1 MQNIVQDIVQD
12 IQCKT
17 FALFVK
23 RLCLEESK
31 NAESLESFIA
41 CRLIPLDKR
50 PGLRPIGVREV
61 LRRIAGKAVMILNKD
76 VLQAAGSLQLCVGQV
91 AGYES
96 VIHAMHDVFNDD
108 KNVGILLID
117 AENAFQSI
125 KGLCFT
131 T

>member
-1 MQNIVQDIVQD
+1 MLKD
-12 IQCKT
+12 
-17 FALFVK
+17 
-23 RLCLEESK
+23 CLEEIK

-41 CRLIPLDKR
+41 CRLIPLDER

-76 VLQAAGSLQLCVGQV
+76 VLQAAGSLQLYVGQV

>member
-1 MQNIVQDIVQD
+1 
-12 IQCKT
+12 
-17 FALFVK
+17 
-23 RLCLEESK
+23 
-31 NAESLESFIA
+31 
-41 CRLIPLDKR
+41 
-50 PGLRPIGVREV
+50 
-61 LRRIAGKAVMILNKD
+61 MILNKD